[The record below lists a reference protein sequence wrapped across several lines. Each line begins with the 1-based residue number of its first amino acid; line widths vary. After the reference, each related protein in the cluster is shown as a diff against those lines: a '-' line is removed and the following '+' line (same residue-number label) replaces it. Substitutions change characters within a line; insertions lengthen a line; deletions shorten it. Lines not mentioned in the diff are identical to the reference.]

1 MCVCVCLLGVWEQHL
16 ISVDLP
22 PNEPLYLC
30 GQAICLPSAWCSVL
44 REGEEGRERR
54 KKKTGERRSDGKGVM
69 ETRWKDEFRWDL
81 DEREDRGQVFG
92 APCYHKGEG
101 GVKCLSTRRMI

>member
-22 PNEPLYLC
+22 PNEPLYLY

-44 REGEEGRERR
+44 REGEEGRER
-54 KKKTGERRSDGKGVM
+54 KKNGGEAKRRQGRDG
-69 ETRWKDEFRWDL
+69 D
-81 DEREDRGQVFG
+81 
-92 APCYHKGEG
+92 
-101 GVKCLSTRRMI
+101 